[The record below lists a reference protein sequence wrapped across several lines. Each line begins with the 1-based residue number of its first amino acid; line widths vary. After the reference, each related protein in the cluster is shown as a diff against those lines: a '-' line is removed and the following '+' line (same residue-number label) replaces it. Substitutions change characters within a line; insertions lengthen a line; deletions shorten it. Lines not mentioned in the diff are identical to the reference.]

1 MSALPLIVVDVTVAK
16 VESPLK
22 NVDELAVPEPNLA
35 VGTVPEAIL
44 EAFKFVK
51 DAPEP
56 LKVVAVHTPA
66 FPNLILLPTSN

>member
-1 MSALPLIVVDVTVAK
+1 M
-16 VESPLK
+16 
-22 NVDELAVPEPNLA
+22 DELAVPEPNLA

-56 LKVVAVHTPA
+56 LKVVEVVTPDMTNP
-66 FPNLILLPTSN
+66 F